1 MKKILHVILNRVFIT
16 ALIVLIQVGFFLLEL
31 FKWGNHY
38 VEIAIVLKL
47 LSVGVVIYLIW
58 KPGNPAVKLAWIVPI
73 MLFPLFG
80 GILYLAFGH
89 VIISKKLR
97 DQMQET
103 EELMKQSLPDNEEI
117 IQKVEKQNPSVAN
130 QMKYLYQY
138 SFMPAWENT
147 DTVYYED
154 GLPYWKQ
161 MLNDLEKA
169 ERFIFL
175 EFFILGEGTMWNEI
189 LKILEKKAKQGVEVR
204 LIYDDVGSVFVLP
217 KHYDQMME
225 EKGIK
230 CVAFNKL
237 IPFMTIILNNRDHRK
252 IVVIDGKVGYTGG
265 INLADEY
272 INYKTL
278 HGYWKDAGLRLEGE
292 AVWGLTAMFLQM
304 WNMSRA
310 TDKDYSVYRHAFEN
324 KAEMAE
330 MAENR
335 GFVQPYGDTPFDDET
350 VGENVY
356 LNMIGYA
363 RKYIYVYTPYLITDN
378 EMNTALKL
386 AAKRGVDVRIVTPG
400 IPDKKVIYWLTQSSY
415 QNLIEA
421 GVKIY
426 QYTPGFIHSKCV
438 LCDDEIATVGTINF
452 DYRSF
457 YHHFECGVFM
467 YQTQSIPV
475 LRQDMEN
482 TFAVS
487 EEITLEWCQK
497 KFMKTNVIGP
507 ILKLFSPLL

>member
-1 MKKILHVILNRVFIT
+1 MKKFFHFIFNRVFIT
-16 ALIVLIQVGFFLLEL
+16 ALIVLIQVGFFLLEI

-38 VEIAIVLKL
+38 VEIATVLKL
-47 LSVGVVIYLIW
+47 LSIGVVLYLIW
-58 KPGNPAVKLAWIVPI
+58 KPSNPAVKLAWIVPI

-89 VIISKKLR
+89 VFISRKLR
-97 DQMQET
+97 KQMVMTEKLMRESMPENELVVQKIET
-103 EELMKQSLPDNEEI
+103 
-117 IQKVEKQNPSVAN
+117 QNPAVAN
-130 QMKYLYQY
+130 QMKYLKSY
-138 SFMPAWENT
+138 SATPVWENT
-147 DTVYYED
+147 NTVYYSD

-161 MLNDLEKA
+161 LLEDLEKA
-169 ERFIFL
+169 EQFIFL

-189 LKILEKKAKQGVEVR
+189 LKILEKKVQQGVEVR
-204 LIYDDVGSVFVLP
+204 LIYDDIGSIFVLP

-237 IPFMTIILNNRDHRK
+237 VPFMAIILNNRDHRK

-272 INYKTL
+272 INYKTV
-278 HGYWKDAGLRLEGE
+278 HGYWKDAGIRLEGE
-292 AVWGLTAMFLQM
+292 AVWGLTGMFLQM
-304 WNMSRA
+304 WNMSRD
-310 TDKDYSVYRHAFEN
+310 TDRDFSVYRYPFEE
-324 KAEMAE
+324 KQEE
-330 MAENR
+330 S
-335 GFVQPYGDTPFDDET
+335 GFVQPYGDTPLDDET

-363 RKYIYVYTPYLITDN
+363 QKYIYVFTPYLIMDN

-400 IPDKKVIYWLTQSSY
+400 IPDKKTIYWLTQSNY

-426 QYTPGFIHSKCV
+426 QYSDGFIHSKCV

-457 YHHFECGVFM
+457 YHHFECGVFL
-467 YQTQSIPV
+467 YRTNSIPV
-475 LRQDMEN
+475 LKKDMED
-482 TFAVS
+482 TFSVS
-487 EEITLEWCQK
+487 EEITLEWCKK

-507 ILKLFSPLL
+507 VLKLFSPLL

>member
-1 MKKILHVILNRVFIT
+1 MKKFFHFIFNRVFIT
-16 ALIVLIQVGFFLLEL
+16 ALIVLIQVGFFLLEI

-38 VEIAIVLKL
+38 VEIATALKL
-47 LSVGVVIYLIW
+47 LSIGVVLYLIW
-58 KPGNPAVKLAWIVPI
+58 KPSNPAVKLAWIVPI

-89 VIISKKLR
+89 VFISRKLR
-97 DQMQET
+97 KQMVMT
-103 EELMKQSLPDNEEI
+103 EKLMRESMPENELVV
-117 IQKVEKQNPSVAN
+117 QKVETQNPAVAN
-130 QMKYLYQY
+130 QMKYLKSY
-138 SFMPAWENT
+138 SATPVWENT
-147 DTVYYED
+147 NTVYYSD

-161 MLNDLEKA
+161 LLEDLEKA
-169 ERFIFL
+169 EHFIFL

-189 LKILEKKAKQGVEVR
+189 LKILEKKVQQGVEVR
-204 LIYDDVGSVFVLP
+204 LIYDDIGSIFVLP

-237 IPFMTIILNNRDHRK
+237 VPFMAIILNNRDHRK

-272 INYKTL
+272 INYKTV
-278 HGYWKDAGLRLEGE
+278 HGYWKDAGIRLEGE
-292 AVWGLTAMFLQM
+292 AVWGLTGMFLQM
-304 WNMSRA
+304 WNMSRD
-310 TDKDYSVYRHAFEN
+310 TDRDFSVYRYPFEE
-324 KAEMAE
+324 KQEE
-330 MAENR
+330 S
-335 GFVQPYGDTPFDDET
+335 GFVQPYGDTPLDDET

-363 RKYIYVYTPYLITDN
+363 QKYIYVFTPYLIMDN

-400 IPDKKVIYWLTQSSY
+400 IPDKKTIYWLTQSNY

-426 QYTPGFIHSKCV
+426 QYSDGFIHSKCV

-457 YHHFECGVFM
+457 YHHFECGVFL
-467 YQTQSIPV
+467 YRTNSIPV
-475 LRQDMEN
+475 IKKDMED
-482 TFAVS
+482 TFIIS
-487 EEITLEWCQK
+487 EEITLEWCKK
-497 KFMKTNVIGP
+497 KFVKTNVIGP
-507 ILKLFSPLL
+507 LLKLFSPLL

>member
-1 MKKILHVILNRVFIT
+1 MKKILHFVLNRVFIT

-38 VEIAIVLKL
+38 VEIAVALKL
-47 LSVGVVIYLIW
+47 LSVGVVVYLIW

-89 VIISKKLR
+89 VIISRKLR
-97 DQMQET
+97 SQMQNT
-103 EELMKQSLPDNEEI
+103 EELMKKSLPDNEI
-117 IQKVEKQNPSVAN
+117 VMQKVKEQNIAVSN
-130 QMKYLYQY
+130 QMRYLKDF
-138 SFMPAWENT
+138 SCTPVWENT
-147 DTVYYED
+147 NTVYYPD
-154 GLPYWKQ
+154 GLPYWRQ
-161 MLNDLEKA
+161 MLEDLEQA
-169 ERFIFL
+169 EHFIFL
-175 EFFILGEGTMWNEI
+175 EYFILGEGTMWDEI
-189 LKILEKKAKQGVEVR
+189 LQILERKVKEGVEVR

-225 EKGIK
+225 KKGIK

-252 IVVIDGKVGYTGG
+252 IVVIDGKIGYTGG

-272 INYKTL
+272 INYKTV
-278 HGYWKDAGLRLEGE
+278 HGHWKDAGIRLEGE
-292 AVWGLTAMFLQM
+292 AVWSLTTMFLQM
-304 WNMSRA
+304 WNMSRD
-310 TDKDYSVYRHAFEN
+310 TDKDYAVYRRFFEGQS
-324 KAEMAE
+324 KIYEE
-330 MAENR
+330 K

-356 LNMIGYA
+356 LNMISYA
-363 RKYIYVYTPYLITDN
+363 KKYLYVFTPYLITDN

-400 IPDKKVIYWLTQSSY
+400 IPDKKLIYWLTQSSY

-426 QYTPGFIHSKCV
+426 QYSDGFIHSKCV

-457 YHHFECGVFM
+457 YHHFECGVFL
-467 YQTQSIPV
+467 YQTESISV
-475 LRQDMEN
+475 LKQDMED
-482 TFAVS
+482 TFSVS

>member
-1 MKKILHVILNRVFIT
+1 MKKFFHLILNRVFIT
-16 ALIVLIQVGFFLLEL
+16 ALIVIIQVGFFLLEI

-38 VEIAIVLKL
+38 VEIATALKL
-47 LSVGVVIYLIW
+47 LSIGVVLYLIW
-58 KPGNPAVKLAWIVPI
+58 KPSNPAVKLAWIVPI

-89 VIISKKLR
+89 VFLSRKLR
-97 DQMQET
+97 NQMLMTERMMRESMPENESIVQKIET
-103 EELMKQSLPDNEEI
+103 
-117 IQKVEKQNPSVAN
+117 QNPAAAN
-130 QMKYLYQY
+130 QIKYLTTY
-138 SFMPAWENT
+138 SETPVWENT
-147 DTVYYED
+147 NTIYYSD

-161 MLNDLEKA
+161 LLEDLEKA
-169 ERFIFL
+169 EHFIFL

-189 LKILEKKAKQGVEVR
+189 LKILEKKVKQGVEVR
-204 LIYDDVGSVFVLP
+204 LIYDDIGSIFVLP
-217 KHYDQMME
+217 KNYDQIIE
-225 EKGIK
+225 KKGIK
-230 CVAFNKL
+230 CVAFNRL
-237 IPFMTIILNNRDHRK
+237 IPFMSIILNNRDHRK

-272 INYKTL
+272 INYKTV
-278 HGYWKDAGLRLEGE
+278 HGYWKDAGIRLEGE
-292 AVWGLTAMFLQM
+292 AVWSLTGMFLQM
-304 WNMSRA
+304 WNMSRD
-310 TDKDYSVYRHAFEN
+310 TDRDFSVYRYSFEE
-324 KAEMAE
+324 KQEGS
-330 MAENR
+330 
-335 GFVQPYGDTPFDDET
+335 GFVQPYGDTPLDDET

-356 LNMIGYA
+356 LNIIGYA
-363 RKYIYVYTPYLITDN
+363 QKYIYVFTPYLITDN

-400 IPDKKVIYWLTQSSY
+400 IPDKKTVYWLTQSNY

-426 QYTPGFIHSKCV
+426 QYSDGFIHSKCV

-457 YHHFECGVFM
+457 YHHFECGVFL
-467 YQTQSIPV
+467 YRTDSIPA
-475 LRQDMEN
+475 LKKDMED

-487 EEITLEWCQK
+487 EEITLEWCKK

-507 ILKLFSPLL
+507 VLKLFSPLL